1 MSRILDVII
10 AFLHVPLLMMC
21 SVIEDT
27 GSKHKING
35 ELYNALLIRE
45 DEQKVIELCRK
56 VPDHALYILTI
67 HHDTVLH
74 MATYSKKRNLVLKLL
89 DELPDQYL
97 NKMTRQNQAGN
108 TILHE
113 TATSNLAI
121 PVAEKLLKKEPGLLG
136 MRNNNGETALL
147 RAARYGKADIF
158 NFLAGRVSG
167 YDLGTKLP
175 FLHRNDKTNVLHI
188 AILSQHFDLAL
199 QIANDYRYLIEEQD
213 VDGMTALQLLACK
226 PEAFDRKR
234 AEGLSRRAEFEGE
247 ERQYESAMEL
257 ARFLIRRDT
266 SWEITDSFQDQ
277 SKPKIHRYGANPN
290 ASSVDQKG
298 IGESSANDNAE
309 TPLFLATK
317 SGCIEIVKEIFNV
330 YPQAVEHI
338 DDEGRNILHVA
349 IKYRQLEIFEL
360 VVQMEVPMRRLVR
373 KIDNGGNTLLH
384 MTGIKRSDYVP
395 EKMEGPALVLQE
407 ELLWYE
413 RVEEVS
419 IPHFRNH
426 RNNMG
431 FTPEELFAT
440 ANNELRTQSKEW
452 LKHTADRCLAV
463 AIFVG
468 TVAFFAA
475 YTVPGGA
482 NVGTGYPILLH
493 HPFFAT
499 FAVSNVL
506 SLTFALAAG
515 FTFLSILSSPYRLQ
529 DFKQSLPNKLTLGF
543 TFLFLSA
550 CLMTVAFA
558 ATILLM
564 IKNKE
569 HWAKILLY
577 TCSIIPVGIFTLSY
591 FSNYVTK
598 SIARSC
604 KKFCTNT
611 GLPVPQCFVSLL
623 KRIFCFSKCL
633 NDKTTGSSIP

>member
-1 MSRILDVII
+1 
-10 AFLHVPLLMMC
+10 MMR

-27 GSKHKING
+27 GSKHKINA

-67 HHDTVLH
+67 HDDTVLH
-74 MATYSKKRNLVLKLL
+74 MATYSKKSNLVLQLL

-97 NKMTRQNQAGN
+97 DKMTRQNQAGN

-113 TATSNLAI
+113 TATSNHAI
-121 PVAEKLLKKEPGLLG
+121 PVAEKLLKKAPGLLG

-147 RAARYGKADIF
+147 RAARYGKGDIF

-234 AEGLSRRAEFEGE
+234 AEGLSRRAEFEEE
-247 ERQYESAMEL
+247 ERQCKSAMEL

-266 SWEITDSFQDQ
+266 SWEITDSIQDQ

-298 IGESSANDNAE
+298 IGESTAIDNAE

-360 VVQMEVPMRRLVR
+360 VIQMEVPMRRLVR

-419 IPHFRNH
+419 MPHFRNH

-440 ANNELRTQSKEW
+440 ANNELRAQSKEW
-452 LKHTADRCLAV
+452 LIHTAEGCSVVAV
-463 AIFVG
+463 LIA
-468 TVAFFAA
+468 TVAFAAA

-482 NVGTGYPILLH
+482 NEETGYPILLR
-493 HPFFAT
+493 HPFFVT
-499 FAVSNVL
+499 FTVSDVL
-506 SLTFALAAG
+506 SLTFSLAAVV
-515 FTFLSILSSPYRLQ
+515 TFLSILSSPFRLQ
-529 DFKQSLPNKLTLGF
+529 DFKQSLPNKLTMGF
-543 TFLFLSA
+543 AFLFLSV
-550 CLMTVAFA
+550 CLMMVAFA

-569 HWAKILLY
+569 HWAKVLLY
-577 TCSIIPVGIFTLSY
+577 TCSFIPVGIFALSY
-591 FSNYVTK
+591 FPIYITK

-604 KKFCTNT
+604 KKFSSKT
-611 GLPVPQCFVSLL
+611 GLLVPQCFASLL
-623 KRIFCFSKCL
+623 KRIFCFSECL
-633 NDKTTGSSIP
+633 NDKSTSSSIP

>member
-1 MSRILDVII
+1 
-10 AFLHVPLLMMC
+10 MMR

-27 GSKHKING
+27 GSKHKINA

-67 HHDTVLH
+67 HDDTVLH
-74 MATYSKKRNLVLKLL
+74 MATYSKKSNLVLKLL
-89 DELPDQYL
+89 EELPDQYL
-97 NKMTRQNQAGN
+97 DKMTRQNQAGN

-113 TATSNLAI
+113 TATSNHAI
-121 PVAEKLLKKEPGLLG
+121 PVAEKLLKKAPGLLG

-147 RAARYGKADIF
+147 RAARYGKGDIF

-234 AEGLSRRAEFEGE
+234 AEGLSRRAEFEEE
-247 ERQYESAMEL
+247 ERQCKSAMEL

-266 SWEITDSFQDQ
+266 SWEITDSIQDQ

-298 IGESSANDNAE
+298 IGESTAIDNAE

-360 VVQMEVPMRRLVR
+360 VIQMEVPMRRLVR

-440 ANNELRTQSKEW
+440 ANNELRAQSKEW
-452 LKHTADRCLAV
+452 LIHTAEGCSVVAV
-463 AIFVG
+463 LIA
-468 TVAFFAA
+468 TVAFAAA

-482 NVGTGYPILLH
+482 NEETGYPILLR
-493 HPFFAT
+493 HPFFVT
-499 FAVSNVL
+499 FTVSDVL
-506 SLTFALAAG
+506 SLTFSLAAVV
-515 FTFLSILSSPYRLQ
+515 TFLSILSSPFRLQ
-529 DFKQSLPNKLTLGF
+529 DFKQSLPNKLTMGF
-543 TFLFLSA
+543 AFLFLSV
-550 CLMTVAFA
+550 CLMMVAFA

-569 HWAKILLY
+569 HWAKVLLY
-577 TCSIIPVGIFTLSY
+577 TCSFIPVGIFALSY
-591 FSNYVTK
+591 FPIYITK

-604 KKFCTNT
+604 KKFSSKT
-611 GLPVPQCFVSLL
+611 GLLVPQCFASLL
-623 KRIFCFSKCL
+623 KRIFCFSECL
-633 NDKTTGSSIP
+633 NDKSTSSSIP

>member
-1 MSRILDVII
+1 
-10 AFLHVPLLMMC
+10 MMR

-27 GSKHKING
+27 GSKHKINA

-67 HHDTVLH
+67 HDDTVLH
-74 MATYSKKRNLVLKLL
+74 MATYSKKSNLVLQLL

-97 NKMTRQNQAGN
+97 DKMTRQNQAGN

-113 TATSNLAI
+113 TATSNHAI
-121 PVAEKLLKKEPGLLG
+121 PVAEKLLKKAPGLLG

-147 RAARYGKADIF
+147 RAARYGKGDIF

-188 AILSQHFDLAL
+188 AILSQHFALAL

-234 AEGLSRRAEFEGE
+234 AEGFFNKLIYYEFEEE
-247 ERQYESAMEL
+247 ERQCKSAMEL

-266 SWEITDSFQDQ
+266 SWEITDSIQDQ

-298 IGESSANDNAE
+298 IGESTAIDNAE

-317 SGCIEIVKEIFNV
+317 SGCLEIVKEIFNV

-360 VVQMEVPMRRLVR
+360 VIQMEVPMRRLVR

-419 IPHFRNH
+419 MPHFRNH

-440 ANNELRTQSKEW
+440 ANNELRAQSKEW
-452 LKHTADRCLAV
+452 LIHTAEGCSVVAV
-463 AIFVG
+463 LIA
-468 TVAFFAA
+468 TVAFAAA

-482 NVGTGYPILLH
+482 NEETGYPILLR
-493 HPFFAT
+493 HPFFVT
-499 FAVSNVL
+499 FTVSDVL
-506 SLTFALAAG
+506 SLTFSLAAVV
-515 FTFLSILSSPYRLQ
+515 TFLSILSSPFRLQ
-529 DFKQSLPNKLTLGF
+529 DFKQSLPNKLTMGF
-543 TFLFLSA
+543 AFLFLSV
-550 CLMTVAFA
+550 CLMMVAFA

-569 HWAKILLY
+569 HWAKVLLY
-577 TCSIIPVGIFTLSY
+577 TCSFIPVGIFALSY
-591 FSNYVTK
+591 FPIYITK

-604 KKFCTNT
+604 KKFSSKT
-611 GLPVPQCFVSLL
+611 GLLVPQCFASLL
-623 KRIFCFSKCL
+623 KRIFCFSECL
-633 NDKTTGSSIP
+633 NDKSTSSSIP

>member
-1 MSRILDVII
+1 
-10 AFLHVPLLMMC
+10 MMR

-27 GSKHKING
+27 GSKHKINA

-67 HHDTVLH
+67 HDDTVLH
-74 MATYSKKRNLVLKLL
+74 MATYSKKSNLVLKLL
-89 DELPDQYL
+89 EELPDQYL
-97 NKMTRQNQAGN
+97 DKMTRQNQAGN

-113 TATSNLAI
+113 TATSNHAI
-121 PVAEKLLKKEPGLLG
+121 PVAEKLLKKAPGLLG

-147 RAARYGKADIF
+147 RAARYGKGDIF

-266 SWEITDSFQDQ
+266 SWEVTESIQDQ
-277 SKPKIHRYGANPN
+277 SRPKIHRYGANPS
-290 ASSVDQKG
+290 ASSVDQK
-298 IGESSANDNAE
+298 IDNAE

-384 MTGIKRSDYVP
+384 MTGIKRKDYVP

-426 RNNMG
+426 QNNMG

-440 ANNELRTQSKEW
+440 ANNELRAQSKEW
-452 LKHTADRCLAV
+452 IIHTAEGCSVVAV
-463 AIFVG
+463 LIA
-468 TVAFFAA
+468 TVAFAAA

-482 NVGTGYPILLH
+482 NEETGYPILLR
-493 HPFFAT
+493 HPFFVT
-499 FAVSNVL
+499 FTVSDVL
-506 SLTFALAAG
+506 SLTFSLAAVV
-515 FTFLSILSSPYRLQ
+515 TFLSILSSPFRLQ

-543 TFLFLSA
+543 AFLFLSV
-550 CLMTVAFA
+550 CLMMVAFA

-569 HWAKILLY
+569 HWAKVLLY
-577 TCSIIPVGIFTLSY
+577 TCSFIPVGIFALSHFPIY
-591 FSNYVTK
+591 ITK

-604 KKFCTNT
+604 KKFWSKT
-611 GLPVPQCFVSLL
+611 GLLVPQCFVSLL
-623 KRIFCFSKCL
+623 KRIFCFSTCL

>member
-1 MSRILDVII
+1 
-10 AFLHVPLLMMC
+10 MC

-27 GSKHKING
+27 GSKHKINA

-97 NKMTRQNQAGN
+97 DKMTRQNQAGN

-158 NFLAGRVSG
+158 NFLARRVSG

-199 QIANDYRYLIEEQD
+199 QIAHDYWYLIEEQD

-226 PEAFDRKR
+226 LEAFDRKR
-234 AEGLSRRAEFEGE
+234 AEGF
-247 ERQYESAMEL
+247 
-257 ARFLIRRDT
+257 FNKLI
-266 SWEITDSFQDQ
+266 
-277 SKPKIHRYGANPN
+277 YCG
-290 ASSVDQKG
+290 
-298 IGESSANDNAE
+298 
-309 TPLFLATK
+309 
-317 SGCIEIVKEIFNV
+317 
-330 YPQAVEHI
+330 
-338 DDEGRNILHVA
+338 
-349 IKYRQLEIFEL
+349 
-360 VVQMEVPMRRLVR
+360 
-373 KIDNGGNTLLH
+373 
-384 MTGIKRSDYVP
+384 
-395 EKMEGPALVLQE
+395 
-407 ELLWYE
+407 E

-604 KKFCTNT
+604 KKFCSKT
-611 GLPVPQCFVSLL
+611 GLPVPQFFVSLL

>member
-1 MSRILDVII
+1 MR
-10 AFLHVPLLMMC
+10 

-27 GSKHKING
+27 GSKHKINA

-67 HHDTVLH
+67 HDDTVLH
-74 MATYSKKRNLVLKLL
+74 MATYSKKSNLVLQLL

-97 NKMTRQNQAGN
+97 DKMTRQNQAGN

-113 TATSNLAI
+113 TATSNHAI
-121 PVAEKLLKKEPGLLG
+121 PVAEKLLKKAPGLLG

-147 RAARYGKADIF
+147 RAARYGKGDIF

-234 AEGLSRRAEFEGE
+234 AEGFFNKLIYYEFEEE
-247 ERQYESAMEL
+247 ERQCKSAMEL

-266 SWEITDSFQDQ
+266 SWEITDSIQDQ

-298 IGESSANDNAE
+298 IGESSAIDNAE

-360 VVQMEVPMRRLVR
+360 VIQMEVPMRRLVR

-419 IPHFRNH
+419 MPHFRNH

-440 ANNELRTQSKEW
+440 ANNELRAQSKEW
-452 LKHTADRCLAV
+452 LIHTAEGCSVVAV
-463 AIFVG
+463 LIA
-468 TVAFFAA
+468 TVAFAAA

-482 NVGTGYPILLH
+482 NEETGYPILLR
-493 HPFFAT
+493 HPFFVT
-499 FAVSNVL
+499 FTVSDVL
-506 SLTFALAAG
+506 SLTFSLAAVV
-515 FTFLSILSSPYRLQ
+515 TFLSILSSPFRLQ
-529 DFKQSLPNKLTLGF
+529 DFKQSLPNKLTMGF
-543 TFLFLSA
+543 AFLFLSV
-550 CLMTVAFA
+550 CLMMVAFA

-569 HWAKILLY
+569 HWAKVLLY
-577 TCSIIPVGIFTLSY
+577 TCSFIPVGIFALSY
-591 FSNYVTK
+591 FPIYITK

-604 KKFCTNT
+604 KKFSSKT
-611 GLPVPQCFVSLL
+611 GLLVPQCFVSLL
-623 KRIFCFSKCL
+623 KRIFCCSECL
-633 NDKTTGSSIP
+633 NDKSTSSSIP

>member
-1 MSRILDVII
+1 
-10 AFLHVPLLMMC
+10 MMR

-27 GSKHKING
+27 GSKHKINA

-67 HHDTVLH
+67 HDDTVMH
-74 MATYSKKRNLVLKLL
+74 MATYSKKSNLVLQLL

-97 NKMTRQNQAGN
+97 DKMTRQNQAGN

-113 TATSNLAI
+113 TATSNHAI
-121 PVAEKLLKKEPGLLG
+121 PVAEKLLKKAPGLLG

-147 RAARYGKADIF
+147 RAARYGKGDIF

-188 AILSQHFDLAL
+188 AILSQHF
-199 QIANDYRYLIEEQD
+199 
-213 VDGMTALQLLACK
+213 
-226 PEAFDRKR
+226 
-234 AEGLSRRAEFEGE
+234 
-247 ERQYESAMEL
+247 
-257 ARFLIRRDT
+257 
-266 SWEITDSFQDQ
+266 
-277 SKPKIHRYGANPN
+277 
-290 ASSVDQKG
+290 
-298 IGESSANDNAE
+298 
-309 TPLFLATK
+309 
-317 SGCIEIVKEIFNV
+317 EIVKEIFNV

-360 VVQMEVPMRRLVR
+360 VIQMEVPMRRLVR

-419 IPHFRNH
+419 MPHFRNH
-426 RNNMG
+426 QNNMG

-440 ANNELRTQSKEW
+440 ANNELRAQSKEW
-452 LKHTADRCLAV
+452 LIHTAEGCSVVAV
-463 AIFVG
+463 LIA
-468 TVAFFAA
+468 TVAFAAA

-482 NVGTGYPILLH
+482 NEETGYPILLR
-493 HPFFAT
+493 HPFFVT
-499 FAVSNVL
+499 FTVSDVL
-506 SLTFALAAG
+506 SLTFSLAAVV
-515 FTFLSILSSPYRLQ
+515 TFLSILSSPFRLQ
-529 DFKQSLPNKLTLGF
+529 DFKQSLPNKLTMGF
-543 TFLFLSA
+543 AFLFLSV
-550 CLMTVAFA
+550 CLMMVAFA

-569 HWAKILLY
+569 HWAKVLLY
-577 TCSIIPVGIFTLSY
+577 TCSFIPVGIFALSY
-591 FSNYVTK
+591 FPIYITK
-598 SIARSC
+598 SIAR
-604 KKFCTNT
+604 
-611 GLPVPQCFVSLL
+611 
-623 KRIFCFSKCL
+623 
-633 NDKTTGSSIP
+633 